1 MKEYTLKGI
10 LTIRYRLRVITGL
23 HIGGAKESYEIGGL
37 DNPVIKLPARI
48 EIKELYGVQ
57 YKDGIPEGAPY
68 IPGSSLKGKVRSLL
82 EWDLGRVADMVEKA
96 QQKAQQGKIKQN
108 SEEFL
113 KEAGKPCDCG
123 ECNVCKTFG
132 VSDIN
137 RLKEILTTKGFYALP
152 GPPRVRFDDAYLTPD
167 SLDKLQDALGEGLF
181 TELKFENSLNRIT
194 NEANPRNFERVP
206 AGSAFI
212 GEIGFKVFEE
222 EDITELLPTL
232 VKGLK
237 LLEEDYLG
245 GSGSRGYG
253 RLRFEEIELITPK
266 GTTKKYSSLG
276 ELLNDLSPK
285 GENSLSDL
293 LKGELFGA

>member
-1 MKEYTLKGI
+1 MKDYTLKGI
-10 LTIRYRLRVITGL
+10 LTIRYRLRVLTGL

-37 DNPVIKLPARI
+37 DNPVIKLPFEI
-48 EIKELYGVQ
+48 EKGITLYGAK
-57 YKDGIPEGAPY
+57 YEDGIPEGAPY

-82 EWDLGRVADMVEKA
+82 EWELGRVADMVKKAEEEIADKKDGKFLEK
-96 QQKAQQGKIKQN
+96 
-108 SEEFL
+108 
-113 KEAGKPCDCG
+113 AGKPCDCG
-123 ECNVCKTFG
+123 ECEVCKTFG

-137 RLKEILTTKGFYALP
+137 RLNEILTTKGFDALP
-152 GPPRVRFDDAYLTPD
+152 GPPRVRFDDAYLTPE
-167 SLDKLQDALGEGLF
+167 SLENLQETLGEGLF

-194 NEANPRNFERVP
+194 NQANPRNQERVP

-222 EDITELLPTL
+222 EDITKLLPTL
-232 VKGLK
+232 VKGLR

-266 GTTKKYSSLG
+266 GTTKKYTSVE
-276 ELLNDLSPK
+276 ELLKDLSSK
-285 GENSLSDL
+285 GENSLLEL